1 MAQDVLEEYLN
12 VIQDKQPLSTQ
23 PQSTETN
30 SSYGEYYNILQ
41 QDEQKEEGPSY
52 SDALML
58 DYTTKLK
65 KNPQATTIGKIYT
78 LDQLE
83 KDPEFQ
89 MRAER
94 FMESIGDDEDIFE
107 YLRDTDFSLSSA
119 IVRAG
124 QVKGWS
130 EEAKADYNYLR
141 NTFDNAEIGSTRQ
154 YLQLAGHMTVDLIAD
169 PINWLAAAFFI
180 PTAGQ
185 SATASAVANLSARQL
200 VKQGLKSATT
210 KKFAQVGAAEGAV
223 WSGPHDYF
231 LQSADVELGM
241 RDEIDWSQVGM
252 STALG
257 AGLGGVFGGS
267 IGAVTSIAP
276 ALSKKI
282 FKYSNEDDIINAGKN
297 VSRELEE
304 ESFGIDKAVDEKVKD
319 KRLKKRTQW
328 LSNTFGKYTTQ
339 FVEMS
344 ENSPALQQ
352 LLGRFRYDWAR
363 TFTQG
368 AQGVEAR
375 SYGIELSERM
385 HNYLFEMQDALQPL
399 SRGSSWFK
407 NTLRQDQNDNLLRLL
422 RQTKKEFD
430 ADVASGQA
438 AQVAGQEVVTAAIK
452 IRKVLNNIFE
462 EGVENK
468 LMTRDQFIDH
478 YFPRHFQHS
487 KIKANKAA
495 FIEIIKN
502 SKHSEIQNVYPE
514 SAYARDKN
522 NKIITK
528 TLEDG
533 TIEKVLGPNA
543 KWIDEEVFGKNFLT
557 EAGGDENFA
566 RQLKAEAIVA
576 DMLEKR
582 YNPFQFGTKD
592 NAGGGHAFLQHR
604 VFNDIDD
611 NLLEDFLE
619 NDVEEVLE
627 QYITGASRAITR
639 TKFFGKTKADFE
651 KRWLIPISKQLRESG
666 VDGDEVTEVTRRL
679 RLMHERVTGLDTDQI
694 RFKGKFATNTLDT
707 LKLTQQMAHLPLAT
721 LSSLTEPL
729 ILLSRIDSTSG
740 KFAASK
746 EVGKALVKGIKKD
759 WDKFIHYSKRV
770 SGQDVKGRAEM
781 TDEYWHEAYKVGLA
795 MEQAVMDR
803 IESLT
808 GEALEGSLAKR
819 LQNAFFKANFLSSWT
834 GAVQLASFTTGKRL
848 IRENTEQL
856 VTGKTLAGNKLSQ
869 SKREY
874 LTKQLHELGIDEKKA
889 KEWYKLSIDPKTG
902 LFDEGRGMGTSSSL
916 RKYEQ
921 KRQVA
926 FYKNQYQHGANRFT
940 REIIL
945 NPSTA
950 EANRPL
956 WFSHPAGQ
964 LLAQF
969 AGYPT
974 VFNNTVLKRWI
985 NEGIFEHKRQTTAKI
1000 AGTALAMTS
1009 IAVFT
1014 NAVRSGGRS
1023 LEEDEGKIILEAIQ
1037 RWGGLGPMDY
1047 AYRFQQNATTGSG
1060 QAATLLKTPTGP
1072 IVSDVVDA
1080 AIYRK
1085 GLFQTLGTNVPF
1097 YSALPK
1103 DIRDSMKKSTK
1114 DIDKAF
1120 WGNMFPQANKKTTT
1134 LPKRK
1139 SIPYSYA
1146 KGGVV
1151 NVPNASTEPDEKKVR
1166 GMPFTYAELGGVLA
1180 QDVEDRRGF
1189 VFGGLVNRILRAG
1202 QRGLKITDTDT
1213 DLDDELVQYLTKDFR
1228 KAEPIF
1234 ESNATTSLYKQQ
1246 EADEFANIEGEA
1258 VRYIDSD
1265 KLHDLESELRY
1276 SNAVGVEVSTKPKK
1290 SGGKKLKQK
1299 GRLRLVRPLDLTE
1312 GMSAAPSNPIALSDH
1327 ISVLVKDRPSD
1338 KIPFAKDI
1346 WDQVQAYSNN
1356 PEFKGTSELLKKKLI
1371 QESPLPD
1378 EDATKRIQEF
1388 AEDFYDTN
1396 KLLWNNKDDTILKNL
1411 FEARQSFKL
1420 RELLTDLGFDSI
1432 KTKDAYTLFDN
1443 NQFRVTKKQ
1452 TYRGFKDF
1460 EEQVDFESSPLG
1472 LYSKSFAALENLP
1485 DKLFQGKNKT
1495 VREQDLEKHLL
1506 GRGFK
1511 KPQIQEMLIALS
1523 SIRFKK
1529 GLIPY
1534 DELNKKLTF
1543 TREEL
1548 IEADREILEA
1558 FDNLEINVT
1567 KTEFDSSIID
1577 EDELEFFRVYGA
1589 DPYEKYTGRNA
1600 DPKVFVKQALPP
1612 ISLHFS
1618 DDTAWKLGHT
1628 AQISST
1634 AENTHFAPR
1643 TLSWTRASN
1652 YINKDK
1658 KSKVLIEELQAEI
1671 GGQKLRE
1678 PYNSNWDRYALLAR
1692 FRETAKDPEVGEIIL
1707 TTPAHLETAGMQLN
1721 KNAMEQWYDPQKG
1734 RYVAAMRDI
1743 AKEFGGEVKYKKYPF
1758 MQSEI
1763 EGELLLSENSVNSIN
1778 QIIDEDLPNAI
1789 DNILEKNN
1797 IDKFQYYD
1805 YAAYRGDRSEVFE
1818 NFNFPKDQG
1827 YMNDIVSIDEIF
1839 GMVIKDFRIRGEEG
1853 RVLPLRMVEREI
1865 DGKSYYAQKAQS
1877 LEEGIT
1883 TGSER
1888 PLVDII
1894 EEWGEILDQ
1903 IFKDTKTTDLRPA
1916 AYIELTDEFRKNLL
1930 ELPARLFK
1938 YKGGV
1943 VRLGE
1948 T

>member
-12 VIQDKQPLSTQ
+12 AVQDKQPLSTQ
-23 PQSTETN
+23 QQPTETN
-30 SSYGEYYNILQ
+30 SSYGEYYDILQ
-41 QDEQKEEGPSY
+41 QDEQKEEEGPSY

-58 DYTTKLK
+58 DYTTKLQ
-65 KNPQATTIGKIYT
+65 KNPQATTLGKVYT

-119 IVRAG
+119 IARAG

-154 YLQLAGHMTVDLIAD
+154 YLQLAGNMTVDLIAD

-185 SATASAVANLSARQL
+185 SATASAAANLTARQI

-210 KKFAQVGAAEGAV
+210 KKFTQVGAVEGAA
-223 WSGPHDYF
+223 WNGPHEYF

-241 RDEIDWSQVGM
+241 RDEVDWSQVGM
-252 STALG
+252 TSALG

-276 ALSKKI
+276 ALTKKV
-282 FKYSNEDDIINAGKN
+282 FKYSNEEDIINAGKN

-368 AQGVEAR
+368 ARGIEKE
-375 SYGIELSERM
+375 SYGLELSERM
-385 HNYLFEMQDALQPL
+385 HGYLFEMRDALQPL
-399 SRGSSWFK
+399 SRGSDWFK
-407 NTLRQDQNDNLLRLL
+407 NTLRQDQNDNLIRLL

-438 AQVAGQEVVTAAIK
+438 AQVAGQEVVTAATK
-452 IRKVLNNIFE
+452 IRQTLNNIFQ
-462 EGVENK
+462 EGVDNK

-487 KIKANKAA
+487 KIKANKPE
-495 FIEIIKN
+495 FINIIKN
-502 SKHSEIQNVYPE
+502 SKHSEIRNE
-514 SAYARDKN
+514 YATTDMT
-522 NKIITK
+522 KIVTAA
-528 TLEDG
+528 G
-533 TIEKVLGPNA
+533 
-543 KWIDEEVFGKNFLT
+543 EEVEGLNFNANYIDFDSFKDAQGRGRNFLT
-557 EAGGDENFA
+557 EAGGDENLA
-566 RQLKAEAIVA
+566 RQLKAEAIVD

-592 NAGGGHAFLQHR
+592 NAGGGHQFLQHR

-611 NLLEDFLE
+611 NLLKDFLE

-666 VDGDEVTEVTRRL
+666 VDGDEALEVERRL

-694 RFKGKFATNTLDT
+694 RWKSKFATNTLDT

-721 LSSLTEPL
+721 VSSLTEPL

-759 WDKFIHYSKRV
+759 VDKFTQYVKRV
-770 SGQDVKGRAEM
+770 SGKDVKGFADM
-781 TDEYWHEAYKVGLA
+781 QDEYWHEAYKVGLA

-856 VTGKTLAGNKLSQ
+856 ITGKTLFGNKLSQ

-874 LTKQLHELGIDEKKA
+874 LTKQLHELGVDEKKA

-902 LFDEGRGMGTSSSL
+902 LFDEGRGTGTASSL
-916 RKYEQ
+916 KKYEQ
-921 KRQVA
+921 KRQIS
-926 FYKNQYQHGANRFT
+926 FYKNQYQKGANRFT

-985 NEGIFEHKRQTTAKI
+985 NEGVIEHKKQTTAKI
-1000 AGTALAMTS
+1000 AGTALAMTA
-1009 IAVFT
+1009 IATFT

-1023 LEEDEGKIILEAIQ
+1023 LEDDEGTIVLEAIQ
-1037 RWGGLGPMDY
+1037 RWGGLGPADY
-1047 AYRFQQNATTGSG
+1047 AYRFQQNAVSGSG

-1072 IVSDVVDA
+1072 IVSDIVDA

-1103 DIRDSMKKSTK
+1103 DLRDSMKTSSKE
-1114 DIDKAF
+1114 IDKAF
-1120 WGNMFPQANKKTTT
+1120 WGNMFPQDKKTTSK
-1134 LPKRK
+1134 LSKRK

-1166 GMPFTYAELGGVLA
+1166 GLPFTYAELGGVLA

-1189 VFGGLVNRILRAG
+1189 VFGGLVNSILRAG
-1202 QRGLKITDTDT
+1202 QRGLKIADTDP

-1234 ESNATTSLYKQQ
+1234 ESDATASLYKQQ

-1258 VRYIDSD
+1258 IRYIDSD
-1265 KLHDLESELRY
+1265 KLHDLEAELMY
-1276 SNAVGVEVSTKPKK
+1276 SNTVGVEVSTKPKK

-1312 GMSAAPSNPIALSDH
+1312 GMSAATSNPIKLSDD
-1327 ISVLVKDRPSD
+1327 ISSLVYLARDPNKNYP
-1338 KIPFAKDI
+1338 
-1346 WDQVQAYSNN
+1346 
-1356 PEFKGTSELLKKKLI
+1356 ELLQKKLI

-1378 EDATKRIQEF
+1378 KDATKRIQEF

-1396 KLLWNNKDDTILKNL
+1396 KLLYSKDDAILNKYTGVLENL

-1452 TYRGFKDF
+1452 TYRGFKDL

-1495 VREQDLEKHLL
+1495 VRGQDLEKHLL
-1506 GRGFK
+1506 GRGLK
-1511 KPQIQEMLIALS
+1511 KPQIQEMLFAL
-1523 SIRFKK
+1523 KGK
-1529 GLIPY
+1529 NQDNYQQGLITKG
-1534 DELNKKLTF
+1534 ELIEANKKLTF
-1543 TREEL
+1543 TKEEL
-1548 IEADREILEA
+1548 VEADREILEA
-1558 FDNLEINVT
+1558 FDNLEIKVT
-1567 KTEFDSSIID
+1567 KTEWDSNIMD
-1577 EDELEFFRVYGA
+1577 DAEFELYGA
-1589 DPYEKYTGRNA
+1589 DPYVEYTGRNA
-1600 DPKVFVKQALPP
+1600 NPEGFEKQALPP

-1618 DDTAWKLGHT
+1618 DDKTW
-1628 AQISST
+1628 
-1634 AENTHFAPR
+1634 R
-1643 TLSWTRASN
+1643 
-1652 YINKDK
+1652 
-1658 KSKVLIEELQAEI
+1658 
-1671 GGQKLRE
+1671 
-1678 PYNSNWDRYALLAR
+1678 
-1692 FRETAKDPEVGEIIL
+1692 
-1707 TTPAHLETAGMQLN
+1707 
-1721 KNAMEQWYDPQKG
+1721 
-1734 RYVAAMRDI
+1734 
-1743 AKEFGGEVKYKKYPF
+1743 
-1758 MQSEI
+1758 
-1763 EGELLLSENSVNSIN
+1763 
-1778 QIIDEDLPNAI
+1778 
-1789 DNILEKNN
+1789 
-1797 IDKFQYYD
+1797 
-1805 YAAYRGDRSEVFE
+1805 RG
-1818 NFNFPKDQG
+1818 PK
-1827 YMNDIVSIDEIF
+1827 
-1839 GMVIKDFRIRGEEG
+1839 
-1853 RVLPLRMVEREI
+1853 
-1865 DGKSYYAQKAQS
+1865 
-1877 LEEGIT
+1877 
-1883 TGSER
+1883 
-1888 PLVDII
+1888 
-1894 EEWGEILDQ
+1894 
-1903 IFKDTKTTDLRPA
+1903 
-1916 AYIELTDEFRKNLL
+1916 
-1930 ELPARLFK
+1930 
-1938 YKGGV
+1938 
-1943 VRLGE
+1943 
-1948 T
+1948 

>member
-1 MAQDVLEEYLN
+1 M
-12 VIQDKQPLSTQ
+12 
-23 PQSTETN
+23 
-30 SSYGEYYNILQ
+30 
-41 QDEQKEEGPSY
+41 
-52 SDALML
+52 
-58 DYTTKLK
+58 
-65 KNPQATTIGKIYT
+65 
-78 LDQLE
+78 
-83 KDPEFQ
+83 
-89 MRAER
+89 
-94 FMESIGDDEDIFE
+94 
-107 YLRDTDFSLSSA
+107 
-119 IVRAG
+119 
-124 QVKGWS
+124 
-130 EEAKADYNYLR
+130 
-141 NTFDNAEIGSTRQ
+141 
-154 YLQLAGHMTVDLIAD
+154 
-169 PINWLAAAFFI
+169 
-180 PTAGQ
+180 
-185 SATASAVANLSARQL
+185 
-200 VKQGLKSATT
+200 
-210 KKFAQVGAAEGAV
+210 
-223 WSGPHDYF
+223 
-231 LQSADVELGM
+231 
-241 RDEIDWSQVGM
+241 
-252 STALG
+252 
-257 AGLGGVFGGS
+257 
-267 IGAVTSIAP
+267 
-276 ALSKKI
+276 
-282 FKYSNEDDIINAGKN
+282 
-297 VSRELEE
+297 
-304 ESFGIDKAVDEKVKD
+304 
-319 KRLKKRTQW
+319 
-328 LSNTFGKYTTQ
+328 
-339 FVEMS
+339 
-344 ENSPALQQ
+344 
-352 LLGRFRYDWAR
+352 
-363 TFTQG
+363 
-368 AQGVEAR
+368 
-375 SYGIELSERM
+375 
-385 HNYLFEMQDALQPL
+385 
-399 SRGSSWFK
+399 
-407 NTLRQDQNDNLLRLL
+407 
-422 RQTKKEFD
+422 
-430 ADVASGQA
+430 
-438 AQVAGQEVVTAAIK
+438 
-452 IRKVLNNIFE
+452 
-462 EGVENK
+462 
-468 LMTRDQFIDH
+468 
-478 YFPRHFQHS
+478 
-487 KIKANKAA
+487 
-495 FIEIIKN
+495 
-502 SKHSEIQNVYPE
+502 
-514 SAYARDKN
+514 
-522 NKIITK
+522 
-528 TLEDG
+528 
-533 TIEKVLGPNA
+533 
-543 KWIDEEVFGKNFLT
+543 FGKNFLT

-1120 WGNMFPQANKKTTT
+1120 WGNMFPQENKKTTT

-1166 GMPFTYAELGGVLA
+1166 GMPFTYAELGGILA

-1189 VFGGLVNRILRAG
+1189 VFGGLVNSILRAG

-1258 VRYIDSD
+1258 IRYIDSD

-1312 GMSAAPSNPIALSDH
+1312 GMSAALSNPIKLSDD
-1327 ISVLVKDRPSD
+1327 ISSLVKDRQELLRFHSEIFSTTLVNREPSN
-1338 KIPFAKDI
+1338 IGP
-1346 WDQVQAYSNN
+1346 
-1356 PEFKGTSELLKKKLI
+1356 LKKKLI
-1371 QESPLPD
+1371 QESPLPN

-1388 AEDFYDTN
+1388 AEDFYDAN
-1396 KLLWNNKDDTILKNL
+1396 KFLWNKDDTILGKHTGVLENL

-1452 TYRGFKDF
+1452 TYRGFKDL

-1495 VREQDLEKHLL
+1495 VRGQDLEKHLL
-1506 GRGFK
+1506 GRGLK
-1511 KPQIQEMLIALS
+1511 KPQIQEMLFAL
-1523 SIRFKK
+1523 K
-1529 GLIPY
+1529 GKHQDHYQRGLLTRGELI
-1534 DELNKKLTF
+1534 EANKKLTF
-1543 TREEL
+1543 TKEEL

-1558 FDNLEINVT
+1558 FDNLIIKVT
-1567 KTEFDSSIID
+1567 TRDNWEQPYGFEGPSSGNDPFEF
-1577 EDELEFFRVYGA
+1577 A
-1589 DPYEKYTGRNA
+1589 TGMNA
-1600 DPKVFVKQALPP
+1600 DPEGFDRKALSP

-1618 DDTAWKLGHT
+1618 DDGAWRRGHT
-1628 AQISST
+1628 AQVSST
-1634 AENTHFAPR
+1634 AEHTHFDPR
-1643 TLSWTRASN
+1643 TLSWTRATRYTSLDGN
-1652 YINKDK
+1652 EKP
-1658 KSKVLIEELQAEI
+1658 KVLIEELQGET
-1671 GGQKLRE
+1671 GGQSLRE

-1707 TTPAHLETAGMQLN
+1707 TTPAHLETAGMGLS
-1721 KNAMEQWYDPQKG
+1721 KNAMKQWYDPQKG

-1743 AKEFGGEVKYKKYPF
+1743 AKEFGGEVNYKKYPF
-1758 MQSEI
+1758 IQTKI
-1763 EGELLLSENSVNSIN
+1763 EGDLLLSENSVNALN
-1778 QIIDEDLPNAI
+1778 QIIDEDLPNAMA
-1789 DNILEKNN
+1789 NIKKKNN
-1797 IDKFQYYD
+1797 ITRGTELD
-1805 YAAYRGDRSEVFE
+1805 YRDYLEGINDYEAY
-1818 NFNFPKDQG
+1818 NFPKDQG
-1827 YMNDIVSIDEIF
+1827 FMNDMSNI
-1839 GMVIKDFRIRGEEG
+1839 EEG
-1853 RVLPLRMVEREI
+1853 FRVSLNDVITSGELNQPFRRGFVNEMLEDVPLL
-1865 DGKSYYAQKAQS
+1865 KSIAQH

-1894 EEWGEILDQ
+1894 EEWGEILDR
-1903 IFKDTKTTDLRPA
+1903 IFEDAKNYQDPRPA

-1943 VRLGE
+1943 VRQMNRLGLAKGGEVE
-1948 T
+1948 TLTDEEYDQLFNIVKSEETPKEEKQSAWKAIIAGMRASGGAISEGISKVFSDGGGLTDEQIEFLIKSRRQ